1 MKILSHLDTIH
12 YKIGEKIYNLIQY
25 KDHNHLLIYG
35 KEKVGKSF
43 LINTIFNIQSAK
55 LLKND
60 HFSYHNHLNNYFI
73 NCHNIINKSE
83 FIKFLKDLC
92 NTYDH
97 YQLNHK
103 YIILDNYQTTTDYIQ
118 NSLKVIIEKSY
129 FTTKFILITNN
140 LTKVIKAIQSRFQ
153 YIRIP
158 NPKSYDKYIYIK
170 NNYNPNILYSDCSK
184 YDLPILIHIHNLP
197 YKDKIKEY
205 CLQIIHILESKI
217 DITLIDKIRKFSS
230 EVKEM
235 NLPLNILFS
244 NLIDFII
251 IKKKEDQQIINMI
264 NIIAE
269 YEHSLHFSYR
279 DIIYIESLILN
290 LYKVFNNI
298 IV

>member
-158 NPKSYDKYIYIK
+158 NPKSYDKYIY
-170 NNYNPNILYSDCSK
+170 
-184 YDLPILIHIHNLP
+184 
-197 YKDKIKEY
+197 
-205 CLQIIHILESKI
+205 
-217 DITLIDKIRKFSS
+217 
-230 EVKEM
+230 
-235 NLPLNILFS
+235 
-244 NLIDFII
+244 
-251 IKKKEDQQIINMI
+251 
-264 NIIAE
+264 
-269 YEHSLHFSYR
+269 
-279 DIIYIESLILN
+279 
-290 LYKVFNNI
+290 
-298 IV
+298 